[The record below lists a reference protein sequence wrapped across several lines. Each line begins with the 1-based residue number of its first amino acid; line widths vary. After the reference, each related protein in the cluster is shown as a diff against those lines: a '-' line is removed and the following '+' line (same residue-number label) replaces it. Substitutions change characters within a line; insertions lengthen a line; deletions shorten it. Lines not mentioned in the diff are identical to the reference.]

1 MTVSALSAAK
11 TLCELRDWSLS
22 NMALQKVLYLAHMV
36 RLGES
41 DGTPLINAK
50 FEAWDYGPVVP
61 EVYRRVKPFG
71 SGSVRNVFH
80 WIEAVHSGTADY
92 RALKE
97 ASDGT
102 ISMTPGQ
109 LVSMTHWDRGAW
121 AKHYLPGVRGVV
133 IPNSDILDEYRAR
146 TAGTQA
152 A

>member
-11 TLCELRDWSLS
+11 TLCEMRDWSLS

-41 DGTPLINAK
+41 DGTPLIDSE

-61 EVYRRVKPFG
+61 ELYRRAKPFG
-71 SGSVRNVFH
+71 SGAIRNVFH
-80 WIEAVHSGTADY
+80 WIDNVPEGTLDY

-102 ISMTPGQ
+102 SALTPGQ
-109 LVSMTHWDRGAW
+109 LVTMTHWSQGAW
-121 AKHYLPGVRGVV
+121 AKHYWPGARGVV